1 MRKYCQKQ
9 FWWRW
14 KQWLQK
20 FAKTFQSE
28 MMDVEA
34 YMAFSLK
41 SFNAQ
46 ISFYLL
52 QTFVWQQMYFTK
64 IIEEQKH
71 PQQEDGCGNLHCIL
85 LCISAYPHICI
96 SVLKLLLVNGKFC
109 IPCLVYLT
117 RRCFLAVV
125 NYWANPHTT
134 QPFI

>member
-1 MRKYCQKQ
+1 MI
-9 FWWRW
+9 
-14 KQWLQK
+14 
-20 FAKTFQSE
+20 
-28 MMDVEA
+28 DVEA

-85 LCISAYPHICI
+85 LCISAYLYICLKTFTCQWQILYSMSGVFNKAMLFSSCQLLSKPTYYSTIVTSIHINR
-96 SVLKLLLVNGKFC
+96 LKM
-109 IPCLVYLT
+109 
-117 RRCFLAVV
+117 
-125 NYWANPHTT
+125 
-134 QPFI
+134 